1 MKCPPE
7 ARGRPRQTSWSGE
20 AWSSFQ
26 CHRSHGWEGWGANL
40 RVMWE
45 LGDGYTESL
54 KLVSLSFSVCLK
66 VSMIKS

>member
-1 MKCPPE
+1 MKYLGE

-45 LGDGYTESL
+45 LRVGYTESL